1 MACLNSSISTKLN
14 MFLNLVYYDIIV
26 IRIKNKVPLKV
37 LICFIFRDRHIW
49 AHIDFFKF
57 SVDATKTNTLCRYV
71 NDSPTISSNCKMKL
85 HCLFD
90 KPYLCLFAT
99 KNIEK
104 DEELRYDYGDEANMW
119 WRNDVSKWIKDMLNE
134 SNIKCV
140 H

>member
-1 MACLNSSISTKLN
+1 
-14 MFLNLVYYDIIV
+14 
-26 IRIKNKVPLKV
+26 
-37 LICFIFRDRHIW
+37 
-49 AHIDFFKF
+49 
-57 SVDATKTNTLCRYV
+57 
-71 NDSPTISSNCKMKL
+71 MKL
-85 HCLFD
+85 HCFFD